1 MPTLPAFLR
10 RSVPQPLPD
19 VFEIDGRALPLR
31 VREHAGARRLV
42 LRLSPAGELRVTV
55 PPRTRT
61 ATVLGFLDRHRA
73 WVAGRLEAHP
83 GALRVEAGAR
93 LPFRGGELLV
103 VHEPGRRSARI
114 DAGEGCLVV
123 GGEAEA
129 IGRRV
134 ADALKREARR
144 DLQAEVERLV
154 PVLGIR
160 PAALSLKDT
169 RSRWGSCSAERRLSF
184 SWRIVMAPPGVLRYL
199 VAHEMA
205 HLREMN
211 HAPAFWALCRE
222 LCPETEAGREWL
234 RQHGGSL
241 HAIRFD

>member
-1 MPTLPAFLR
+1 MPALPAFLR
-10 RSVPQPLPD
+10 RSAPQPLPEF
-19 VFEIDGRALPLR
+19 FEIEGRALPLR

-42 LRLSPAGELRVTV
+42 LRLSPSGELRVTV
-55 PPRTRT
+55 PPRTRA

-73 WVAGRLEAHP
+73 WVAGRLEVHP
-83 GALRVEAGAR
+83 GAVRVEDGAI

-103 VHEPGRRSARI
+103 VHEPGRRAARVE
-114 DAGEGCLVV
+114 AGEGRLLV
-123 GGEAEA
+123 GGERDG

-134 ADALKREARR
+134 ADTLKREARR
-144 DLQAEVERLV
+144 DLQAEVDRLV
-154 PVLGIR
+154 PILGLR
-160 PAALSLKDT
+160 PSALSLKDT

-184 SWRIVMAPPGVLRYL
+184 SWRIVMAPPPVLRYL

-222 LCPETEAGREWL
+222 LCPETEAGRDWL
-234 RQHGGSL
+234 RRRGGSL
-241 HAIRFD
+241 HAIDFG

>member
-1 MPTLPAFLR
+1 MPALPAFLR
-10 RSVPQPLPD
+10 RSAPVPLPEF
-19 VFEIDGRALPLR
+19 FEIEGRPLPLR

-73 WVAGRLEAHP
+73 WVAGRLEAQP
-83 GALRVEAGAR
+83 GALKVADGAHV
-93 LPFRGGELLV
+93 PFRGESLLV
-103 VHEPGRRSARI
+103 VHEPGRRAARI
-114 DAGEGCLVV
+114 EASAGRVLV
-123 GGEAEA
+123 GGEADG

-134 ADALKREARR
+134 ADALKREARH
-144 DLQAEVERLV
+144 DLQHEIERLV
-154 PVLGIR
+154 PILGIR

-184 SWRIVMAPPGVLRYL
+184 SWRIVMAPPAVLAYL

-211 HAPAFWALCRE
+211 HAPAFWALCHE
-222 LCPETEAGREWL
+222 LCPDTDAGREWL
-234 RQHGGSL
+234 RRHGGSL
-241 HAIRFD
+241 HAIDFG